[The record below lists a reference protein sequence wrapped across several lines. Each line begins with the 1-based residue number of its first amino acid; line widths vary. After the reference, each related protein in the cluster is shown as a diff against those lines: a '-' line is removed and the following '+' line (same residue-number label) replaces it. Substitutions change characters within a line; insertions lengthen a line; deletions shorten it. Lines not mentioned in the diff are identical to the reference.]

1 MKLQIFCIIIIAIV
15 IKAYCVYVVV
25 DLKLIFLKKH
35 YLFQNWFMLT
45 IVIKAYCVNIMADI
59 KPIYLSKHYLFQN
72 TIYDLD
78 KIYKLD

>member
-1 MKLQIFCIIIIAIV
+1 MLTIAI
-15 IKAYCVYVVV
+15 KAGCLNVVV
-25 DLKLIFLKKH
+25 DIKPIYLKKY